1 MGRAIVREPQVFLM
15 DEPLS
20 NLDAQLRVTMRAEL
34 RRLHLEH
41 RTTTIYVTHDQV
53 EAMTMGDRVAPM
65 KNGVL
70 LQVGPPQ
77 FLYDHLDNIFVA
89 GWPTPTTTAAVTWAS

>member
-1 MGRAIVREPQVFLM
+1 
-15 DEPLS
+15 
-20 NLDAQLRVTMRAEL
+20 MRAEIAEVQHDL
-34 RRLHLEH
+34 NV
-41 RTTTIYVTHDQV
+41 TTIYVTHDQV